1 MIDGVQYYTE
11 VSGSVQLGVE
21 DQPVRVEPGQR
32 GSVTVRLVSKKTG
45 EELPYMDADE
55 NQNWSVTW
63 YGQSG
68 YYIGG
73 GQSSPVR
80 DTGEELSFYLSLYS
94 SDLYENY
101 YTPDT
106 QYVTVGFGPNTATVE
121 LDRKVPELPFYEIE
135 RRISYNEPVSFYRTD
150 NGYTFDSIWYG
161 DTKLEPDR
169 DYQQWGTEIWLRP
182 QMLTGL
188 GVGTHVFTFHYAE
201 TTDEKD
207 YDTRMAV
214 TVTPGDI
221 TEVRY
226 QARMNNVYTPTF
238 YYNGEAFTLNPL
250 LYAGSW
256 ANDDRRG
263 QLYEGVDYVLSFENN
278 VNASTDDNPAKVI
291 ITGIGNYSGTRT
303 ETFKIKPCDINT
315 GYADLEVVPNWDWPY
330 LYDGEPKDMTDVSV
344 YSRGKLLVEGVDYE
358 IYHQTW
364 NGIKEEVSSRVGSP
378 TATTYIP
385 IEIHGIGNYTQ
396 YWDSNRT
403 YADEA
408 KYRIMPH
415 VDETVGGQLV
425 LNAGTLDEIIWS
437 WELDPE
443 GNLTVNGTGEM
454 PEGIS
459 SAYWVG
465 GSDPDHYY
473 IYGWR
478 HGYSDMIKRAVITG
492 NVTTIESDAFWNCTN
507 LVDVTIPETVVT
519 IGGSAFYSCRSLCS
533 VHAPGTNR
541 LPESVRT
548 VNDAI
553 YQSAFGGNTY
563 NLELHLSDNITDY
576 RGRTPASN
584 KLFCR
589 YGTTTHETLK
599 ALGIGHIVEGYD
611 NYVVEY
617 KDNYNLGGTYTVSG
631 YVGHGGEE
639 RLPDFIDS
647 ITHYDIFGGAA
658 SLITKLTIPGNIKVL
673 NGDAFRF
680 LDNCKEVIIEP
691 GEMES
696 LIGVLLNGHGDTL
709 LTIPDTVT
717 TLPNGD
723 FSYFYYTNVVTV
735 GEGSA
740 ALDWAIAQGYQPDDG
755 SNYGRLYRVVK
766 NSQPYIKPTNA
777 NVPRGAL
784 TDVSFTKADGEF
796 TFAGIKD
803 GDYTLVKD
811 TDYTLDGN
819 TVTIKKSYMQSVET
833 GVHTLILQYSGTS
846 GEGVGAI
853 VVFLGVVGKV
863 FLEGLL
869 RLAVCLAFHC
879 GISI

>member
-1 MIDGVQYYTE
+1 
-11 VSGSVQLGVE
+11 
-21 DQPVRVEPGQR
+21 
-32 GSVTVRLVSKKTG
+32 
-45 EELPYMDADE
+45 
-55 NQNWSVTW
+55 
-63 YGQSG
+63 
-68 YYIGG
+68 
-73 GQSSPVR
+73 
-80 DTGEELSFYLSLYS
+80 
-94 SDLYENY
+94 
-101 YTPDT
+101 
-106 QYVTVGFGPNTATVE
+106 
-121 LDRKVPELPFYEIE
+121 
-135 RRISYNEPVSFYRTD
+135 
-150 NGYTFDSIWYG
+150 
-161 DTKLEPDR
+161 
-169 DYQQWGTEIWLRP
+169 
-182 QMLTGL
+182 MLTGL

-303 ETFKIKPCDINT
+303 ETFKIKPCEINT

-454 PEGIS
+454 PEGFP
-459 SAYWVG
+459 SAYW
-465 GSDPDHYY
+465 
-473 IYGWR
+473 YG
-478 HGYSDMIKRAVITG
+478 YKDMIKRAVITG
-492 NVTTIESDAFWNCTN
+492 DVTTIEENAFWDCAN

-647 ITHYDIFGGAA
+647 ITHYDIFGQAA

-691 GEMES
+691 GEME
-696 LIGVLLNGHGDTL
+696 
-709 LTIPDTVT
+709 
-717 TLPNGD
+717 
-723 FSYFYYTNVVTV
+723 
-735 GEGSA
+735 
-740 ALDWAIAQGYQPDDG
+740 
-755 SNYGRLYRVVK
+755 
-766 NSQPYIKPTNA
+766 
-777 NVPRGAL
+777 
-784 TDVSFTKADGEF
+784 
-796 TFAGIKD
+796 
-803 GDYTLVKD
+803 
-811 TDYTLDGN
+811 
-819 TVTIKKSYMQSVET
+819 
-833 GVHTLILQYSGTS
+833 
-846 GEGVGAI
+846 
-853 VVFLGVVGKV
+853 
-863 FLEGLL
+863 
-869 RLAVCLAFHC
+869 
-879 GISI
+879 